1 MANLTSTLKVSLI
14 DDVSKPART
23 VAQALRD
30 AEKAAEAV
38 AKGMGKSG
46 SDPFR
51 RQLASLKLTANE
63 LKDVRKEWLLYAR
76 AQKQAM
82 GAQQWATRGQGVMLA
97 KEKQILAA
105 AKASRKEQMAA
116 YKATV
121 LASRGGRLGAM
132 GGKASDFASMAL
144 PGAAGMALGLGGTAA
159 AGLMVGG
166 AATYAGKQAIDF
178 NKAMADVRKKTNLSD
193 GMTFADVERMIN
205 RTALSTGTARTEVAA
220 LAATAGQA
228 GIEVRDLSGFM
239 DLTSKAAA
247 GWDVPVREAAQK
259 LAELKTSTG
268 MTIPQLKE
276 MGDMINHLGDTGAAS
291 EADILEMAS
300 RTLAATK
307 ASGLKATTTLALVT
321 ALKSTGMQEE
331 VAARFTNVLA
341 QRLSLAASLTPKIAQ
356 GFKEI
361 GLNAKDIE
369 KGMKIDP
376 EGTMIK
382 YLDALSKSPNKMS
395 SALKTGGQEWADE
408 FVRAADATG
417 EVVKNLEGIE
427 SGAWKG
433 SLDRSFSIDLDTTEK
448 KFERLKVV
456 ASELADVLARPM
468 LPGLNRSLDDAID
481 KIENFIHPKGPST
494 GPGSLAGYEARLGLD
509 GANQSVPTFQKLQ
522 NALRMRE
529 GRGVPSWAYDPTAGR
544 MGVEGGISPN
554 HIPTFQRIH
563 AEGPSLATP
572 SGAQSSMA
580 GADLPGTKIIHVEAD
595 TAAAQSQIDSVK
607 QSAESI
613 PSNVSTTVNVNAG
626 SAIAELQ
633 QVVSLLGQVER
644 GAGAAVAAAGRAKA
658 ATSGISIPS
667 ITSVQQSNY
676 NTGGAAGAVK

>member
-1 MANLTSTLKVSLI
+1 MANLTLTLKVSLI

-220 LAATAGQA
+220 LAAT
-228 GIEVRDLSGFM
+228 
-239 DLTSKAAA
+239 
-247 GWDVPVREAAQK
+247 
-259 LAELKTSTG
+259 
-268 MTIPQLKE
+268 
-276 MGDMINHLGDTGAAS
+276 
-291 EADILEMAS
+291 
-300 RTLAATK
+300 
-307 ASGLKATTTLALVT
+307 
-321 ALKSTGMQEE
+321 
-331 VAARFTNVLA
+331 
-341 QRLSLAASLTPKIAQ
+341 
-356 GFKEI
+356 
-361 GLNAKDIE
+361 
-369 KGMKIDP
+369 
-376 EGTMIK
+376 
-382 YLDALSKSPNKMS
+382 
-395 SALKTGGQEWADE
+395 
-408 FVRAADATG
+408 
-417 EVVKNLEGIE
+417 VV
-427 SGAWKG
+427 
-433 SLDRSFSIDLDTTEK
+433 
-448 KFERLKVV
+448 
-456 ASELADVLARPM
+456 M
-468 LPGLNRSLDDAID
+468 
-481 KIENFIHPKGPST
+481 
-494 GPGSLAGYEARLGLD
+494 
-509 GANQSVPTFQKLQ
+509 
-522 NALRMRE
+522 
-529 GRGVPSWAYDPTAGR
+529 
-544 MGVEGGISPN
+544 
-554 HIPTFQRIH
+554 
-563 AEGPSLATP
+563 
-572 SGAQSSMA
+572 
-580 GADLPGTKIIHVEAD
+580 
-595 TAAAQSQIDSVK
+595 
-607 QSAESI
+607 
-613 PSNVSTTVNVNAG
+613 
-626 SAIAELQ
+626 
-633 QVVSLLGQVER
+633 VVSR
-644 GAGAAVAAAGRAKA
+644 WFAPAP
-658 ATSGISIPS
+658 TP
-667 ITSVQQSNY
+667 
-676 NTGGAAGAVK
+676 